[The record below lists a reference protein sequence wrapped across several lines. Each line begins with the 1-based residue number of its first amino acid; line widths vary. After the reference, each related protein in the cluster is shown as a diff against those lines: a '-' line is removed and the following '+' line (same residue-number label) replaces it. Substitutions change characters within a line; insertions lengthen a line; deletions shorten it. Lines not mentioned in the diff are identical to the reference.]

1 MARVPGTNKED
12 IDPPTEV
19 VDEFTFPGNQQQLL
33 KDSQAQVKVLFPVV
47 FTVLQSLEDVCY
59 GLQAEQKVPGRIW
72 VQLKGKQEAVHK
84 AKEYIKGL
92 SDPEMVAM
100 ETYPKE
106 MHCIF
111 VGARSFFLHS
121 LVRDSCA
128 SITVLEIGVLALKG
142 ATEPVVMTQSKVQQ
156 FVKIFRGNIS
166 VAPDKEPE
174 VKKKFKVFV
183 EAHADKYTM
192 DLLLLPSALKE
203 ELLILLANDHYLVAQ
218 DDADLEISTVNSGAN
233 DQRPCS
239 PEEARTKTP
248 VTELSCQL
256 DSLFPGVPQ
265 SNQSF
270 CSTQQERLNVKR
282 RGSEKENECRKK
294 TFSLESVQADGSI
307 ISIDDDSDVPVIE
320 LDSTNSEDPEII
332 RLDKD
337 PIGAEKE
344 HRILVNFFK
353 TMGYPQAVVEKVIHD
368 LGQSEEPLKLLH
380 EIKKRNH
387 SQQVET
393 IENNPT
399 TKEQCSYKPASAPR
413 QEVAI
418 VKAKVAP
425 TFSNALLQ
433 KQPLGVAKEES
444 RSERLEAE
452 RTSTKNLGFV
462 ARGTSSPPRHKRIP
476 ASDAPGPSNLPPAKV
491 VREIPIT
498 SNHTAYMANPWN
510 NEIRPTEHERRAKPE
525 PSVTGVQRFLN
536 SIKTPYKLEL
546 KNETGREDL
555 KHIIIDGS
563 NVAMSHGL
571 QRFFSCRGI
580 AIAVEYFWKIGHR
593 KITVFV
599 PQWRTKRDPNIT
611 EQHFLQELEELGILS
626 FTPART
632 VLGSRIASH
641 DDRFLLHLAEKTRG
655 IIVTNDNLREFV
667 GESPTWMQIIK
678 ERILQYTF
686 VGDLFMLPDDPLGR
700 FGPKLN
706 DFLTAWPE
714 HRNTSVPSPPDSGVF
729 FPSQEFPLARE
740 AIKHIRVPANVFP
753 PRQIN
758 PAIANLPGPRPP
770 LPPQRGHDETLS
782 LKAQLSK
789 IFPEKEQIEKINQ
802 VLSAHPY
809 MRDLNAL
816 SAMILD

>member
-1 MARVPGTNKED
+1 MARVPGRNKED
-12 IDPPTEV
+12 NDPPTEV

-33 KDSQAQVKVLFPVV
+33 KDSQAQVKILFPVV
-47 FTVLQSLEDVCY
+47 FTVLQSWQNVYD
-59 GLQAEQKVPGRIW
+59 LQAEQKVSERIW
-72 VQLKGKQEAVHK
+72 VQLKGKQEVVHK
-84 AKEYIKGL
+84 AKVWRQGL
-92 SDPEMVAM
+92 SDPEMVAK

-121 LVRDSCA
+121 LIRDSCA

-142 ATEPVVMTQSKVQQ
+142 GTEPVVMTQSKVQQ

-166 VAPDKEPE
+166 VAPDKELE

-203 ELLILLANDHYLVAQ
+203 ELLILLANDRYLVAQ
-218 DDADLEISTVNSGAN
+218 DDADLEMSTMNSGAN
-233 DQRPCS
+233 NQQPPCS

-265 SNQSF
+265 SNQSC
-270 CSTQQERLNVKR
+270 CSTQQERLNIKR

-320 LDSTNSEDPEII
+320 LDSTTSEDPEII
-332 RLDKD
+332 FETD
-337 PIGAEKE
+337 PISAEKE

-368 LGQSEEPLKLLH
+368 LGQSEEPLKLLD
-380 EIKKRNH
+380 EIEKRSH
-387 SQQVET
+387 SQQVES

-399 TKEQCSYKPASAPR
+399 TKEQCSHEPASAPR

-418 VKAKVAP
+418 VKVKVAP
-425 TFSNALLQ
+425 SFSNALLQ
-433 KQPLGVAKEES
+433 KQSSGAAKAES

-476 ASDAPGPSNLPPAKV
+476 ASDAPGPSHLPPARI
-491 VREIPIT
+491 VREIPVT
-498 SNHTAYMANPWN
+498 SNHTAYMPNHWN
-510 NEIRPTEHERRAKPE
+510 NQIQPTEHGGRQARPE

-546 KNETGREDL
+546 KNETGREDR

-667 GESPTWMQIIK
+667 EESPAWMQIIK

-686 VGDLFMLPDDPLGR
+686 VGDIFMLPDDPLGR

-714 HRNTSVPSPPDSGVF
+714 PRNTSVPFPPDSGVF
-729 FPSQEFPLARE
+729 FSSQDFPLARE
-740 AIKHIRVPANVFP
+740 AAKHSRVPANVFP

-758 PAIANLPGPRPP
+758 PAIANLPDYRPP
-770 LPPQRGHDETLS
+770 LPPQRSHDETLS